1 MSLLYTIVRPE
12 LSLGTGANLAPIGQ
26 ACAFDHT
33 DILDRLGKDP
43 GARLVMWAAPAAHL
57 LAACLADGQ
66 QLADAKSEVEGIVSR
81 VLDVFRRARRQVL
94 ILPVEASGIASEKLV
109 AVIEA
114 YFSDRTQ
121 PALGVDRAAYVEV
134 AVDQLLLRSVA
145 AASVKASSR
154 LDRLDRELEAC
165 MAHAEPSAELRAQ
178 EALVAVEAANQLLR
192 SRGSDNRMPAGIE
205 EGPVSAL
212 DAQRALNSE
221 LQDALLTCQG
231 ELEWYHQLASQKQ
244 GGLEQRRLERELLNA
259 RKESRVLRDQLA
271 ALEQQY
277 AWVSKDADELRTALE
292 QTRNSTSWR
301 LTAPIRR
308 LRGNQAPKKVRD

>member
-12 LSLGTGANLAPIGQ
+12 LSLGSGANLAPTGQ

-43 GARLVMWAAPAAHL
+43 GARLVIWAAPVAHL
-57 LAACLADGQ
+57 LATGLADGQ
-66 QLADAKSEVEGIVSR
+66 PLADAKSEVEGVVSK
-81 VLDVFRRARRQVL
+81 VLDVFRKARRQVL
-94 ILPVEASGIASEKLV
+94 ILPVEASGIAPEKLAAV
-109 AVIEA
+109 ADA

-121 PALGVDRAAYVEV
+121 PILDIDRTEYVEV

-145 AASVKASSR
+145 AAAVKASSR
-154 LDRLDRELEAC
+154 LERLERELEAC
-165 MAHAEPSAELRAQ
+165 MAHAEPSAELREQ
-178 EALVAVEAANQLLR
+178 EAMVAIEAANQLLQG
-192 SRGSDNRMPAGIE
+192 SGSDKRMPAGVE
-205 EGPVSAL
+205 EGPMSAL
-212 DAQRALNSE
+212 DAQRLLNSE
-221 LQDALLTCQG
+221 LQDALVTCQS
-231 ELEWYHQLASQKQ
+231 ELEWYHQLASKKQ

-308 LRGNQAPKKVRD
+308 LRGNQPPKKVRD